1 MKLWIISWNVK
12 GINEGNKHGV
22 IKSLIHLYSIDLVCL
37 QETKVQQ
44 ITTRIVRSLGV
55 CRCLAW
61 RVVDAR
67 GQARG
72 IVVFWDKRV
81 LELLEMEVG
90 AFLVSCRFINCEG
103 GFVWMFSRVYR
114 SILVEEREDFW
125 AELGVIM
132 GLWMDPWCIG
142 GDFSVVRFPT
152 DMRGCLRML
161 VTMRWF

>member
-1 MKLWIISWNVK
+1 M
-12 GINEGNKHGV
+12 
-22 IKSLIHLYSIDLVCL
+22 
-37 QETKVQQ
+37 
-44 ITTRIVRSLGV
+44 
-55 CRCLAW
+55 
-61 RVVDAR
+61 DAR

-103 GFVWMFSRVYR
+103 GFVWMFSHVYR
-114 SILVEEREDFW
+114 SILIEEREDFW